1 MMRKAAMWIEKYS
14 NRYRWAYDAYQRFID
29 EVDPSLAGDFN
40 RSGHVTVAV
49 YGATQ
54 VGKTTL
60 ILDLLGVT
68 GEALERASSVL
79 RGDQRMGKSSTACAI
94 RYGRSKDDY
103 WYIGDDSGAL
113 DDGAARV
120 QFSAIRTEL
129 EEGRTQSMDVLSVRL
144 PSMFFEQ
151 EGGDALSL
159 DLRILDIPGINAV
172 NEAEQAQVARVA
184 EKYVATADL
193 ILLVG
198 RADDLGF
205 LHPNKLK
212 LAALGDWMLQPNR
225 YRVVLSY
232 TFSPAS
238 FKTWFGQDE
247 RTPEQV
253 RAKLY
258 QELGTHD
265 YKPPKSVE
273 AMLYPL
279 EFGDSL
285 RSLGATPEYHQAA
298 VTLIQQLRRELL
310 ASITESASPYGR
322 LASAFKMKTLID
334 ARLERE
340 QLHYEAH
347 SKELECDLQ
356 HALHALEQAEGLLSG
371 CQEESGTLDHHRRR
385 LHRYL
390 KLYKS
395 SDVRGFFAQPLPSTT
410 ESVSA
415 LKLVAMQFENG
426 IQAKWKAMCER
437 HAHRQ
442 AHVRLAELSPPATSA
457 LSSFY
462 QKMNGYLTDGYWWS
476 SENFRS
482 DRSMLHGAAVKVVDA
497 YAEAATL
504 EIQKYFEHQ
513 VSGLKRKYSEYE
525 RRLDVMKRAVAEC
538 QQAVEGIQGKRYHLE
553 QAHAQFKARMQFSMD
568 HSHKFEQYILEAFKA
583 ELDHVMEAIRRP
595 LSALEQIYDMFY
607 LHALLG
613 ELDKMLEGKK
623 F

>member
-1 MMRKAAMWIEKYS
+1 MMRKAAMWLEKYS

-40 RSGHVTVAV
+40 RSSHVTVAV

-68 GEALERASSVL
+68 GEALDRASSVL
-79 RGDQRMGKSSTACAI
+79 RGDQRMGKSSTSCAI

-113 DDGAARV
+113 DDEAARV

-129 EEGRTQSMDVLSVRL
+129 EEGRAQSVDVLSVRL

-151 EGGDALSL
+151 GGGDALSL

-172 NEAEQAQVARVA
+172 NEAEQAQVARVV

-205 LHPNKLK
+205 LHPSKLK
-212 LAALGDWMLQPNR
+212 LAALSDWMLQPSR

-247 RTPEQV
+247 RTLEQV

-285 RSLGATPEYHQAA
+285 RSLGATPDYHHAA

-340 QLHYEAH
+340 QSHYEEH
-347 SKELECDLQ
+347 RKGLEVGLQ
-356 HALHALEQAEGLLSG
+356 QALDALEQAEGLLSD
-371 CQEESGTLDHHRRR
+371 CQEESGALNHHRRR
-385 LHRYL
+385 LQRYL
-390 KLYKS
+390 KLY
-395 SDVRGFFAQPLPSTT
+395 RGGDIRRFFTQPLPSTT

-442 AHVRLAELSPPATSA
+442 ANFRLAELSPPAASA
-457 LSSFY
+457 LNSFY

-476 SENFRS
+476 SENFRA
-482 DRSMLHGAAVKVVDA
+482 DRSMLHGAAEKIVDA

-504 EIQKYFEHQ
+504 EIQKYMEHE
-513 VSGLKRKYSEYE
+513 VSGLKRKYSDYE
-525 RRLDVMKRAVAEC
+525 RRLTVMKTAVAER
-538 QQAVEGIQGKRYHLE
+538 QQAVGGIQGKRHHLE
-553 QAHAQFKARMQFSMD
+553 QAHAQFKARMQFSME

-583 ELDHVMEAIRRP
+583 ELDRVREAIRRP
-595 LSALEQIYDMFY
+595 VNAIEQVYDMFY
-607 LHALLG
+607 LHVLLG

>member
-1 MMRKAAMWIEKYS
+1 MHKVAMWLEKYS

-29 EVDPSLAGDFN
+29 ELDPSLAGDFN
-40 RSGHVTVAV
+40 RASHVTVAV

-68 GEALERASSVL
+68 GKSLERATSVL
-79 RGDQRMGKSSTACAI
+79 RGEQRMGKSSTACAI
-94 RYGRSKDDY
+94 RYGRSNDDY
-103 WYIGDDSGAL
+103 WYIGDHGDAL
-113 DDGAARV
+113 DDESARV

-129 EEGRTQSMDVLSVRL
+129 EEGREQSVDVLSVRL

-151 EGGDALSL
+151 RGGDALSL

-205 LHPNKLK
+205 LHPSRLK
-212 LAALGDWMLQPNR
+212 LAALSEWMLQPNR

-238 FKTWFGQDE
+238 FKAWFGQDE
-247 RTPEQV
+247 RTLAQV

-265 YKPPKSVE
+265 YKPSKSVE
-273 AMLYPL
+273 SMLYPL

-285 RSLGATPEYHQAA
+285 QSLGATPEYHLAA
-298 VTLIQQLRRELL
+298 VKLIQQLRRELL

-334 ARLERE
+334 AKLERE
-340 QLHYEAH
+340 QVHYEKH
-347 SKELECDLQ
+347 RKELEVDLQ
-356 HALHALEQAEGLLSG
+356 IALDELEQVEGLLSN
-371 CQEESGTLDHHRRR
+371 CQKESRALDHHKRR
-385 LHRYL
+385 LCRYL
-390 KLYKS
+390 KLYQG
-395 SDVRGFFAQPLPSTT
+395 SDVRRFFTQPLPSTT

-426 IQAKWKAMCER
+426 IQAKWKMMCER

-442 AHVRLAELSPPATSA
+442 AHVRLAELSPPTTSA

-462 QKMNGYLTDGYWWS
+462 QKINRYLTDGYWWS
-476 SENFRS
+476 SENFRT
-482 DRSMLHGAAVKVVDA
+482 DRSMLQGAVEKVVDT

-504 EIQKYFEHQ
+504 EIQKYFEYQ
-513 VSGLKRKYSEYE
+513 VSGLKRKYSDYK
-525 RRLDVMKRAVAEC
+525 RRLVVMEITLAER
-538 QQAVEGIQGKRYHLE
+538 QQRVEGIQGKRHYLE
-553 QAHAQFKARMQFSMD
+553 QAHAQFKTRIQFSME
-568 HSHKFEQYILEAFKA
+568 HSQKFEQYILEAFLA
-583 ELDHVMEAIRRP
+583 ELNRAREVLRRP
-595 LSALEQIYDMFY
+595 ANATEQIYDMFY
-607 LHALLG
+607 LRVLLG
-613 ELDKMLEGKK
+613 ELDKMLEGNK

>member
-1 MMRKAAMWIEKYS
+1 MRKAAMWLEKYG

-29 EVDPSLAGDFN
+29 EIDPSLAVDFN
-40 RSGHVTVAV
+40 RFSQVTIAV

-60 ILDLLGVT
+60 ILDLLGLT
-68 GEALERASSVL
+68 GESLERASSAL

-94 RYGRSKDDY
+94 RYGRSRDDY
-103 WYIGDDSGAL
+103 WYIGDDSAAL
-113 DDGAARV
+113 DDEAAKV
-120 QFSAIRTEL
+120 KFSAIRTEL
-129 EEGRTQSMDVLSVRL
+129 EEGRALSVDVLSVRL
-144 PSMFFEQ
+144 PSIFFEQ
-151 EGGDALSL
+151 GGEDALSL

-172 NEAEQAQVARVA
+172 NEAEQAQVERVA

-205 LHPNKLK
+205 LHPSKLK
-212 LAALGDWMLQPNR
+212 LAALSDWMLQPNR

-238 FKTWFGQDE
+238 FKTWFGLDE
-247 RTPEQV
+247 RTLEQV

-258 QELGTHD
+258 QELGSHD

-340 QLHYEAH
+340 QAHYHEL
-347 SKELECDLQ
+347 KDELERDLQ
-356 HALHALEQAEGLLSG
+356 HALEALKSAGELLVEY
-371 CQEESGTLDHHRRR
+371 CKESGSLNRQRRHLNR
-385 LHRYL
+385 YMKLHL
-390 KLYKS
+390 GN
-395 SDVRGFFAQPLPSTT
+395 DVRHVFTQPLPSTS
-410 ESVSA
+410 ESVGA
-415 LKLVAMQFENG
+415 LKSVAIQFENG
-426 IQAKWKAMCER
+426 IKAKWKAICER
-437 HAHRQ
+437 HTRHQ
-442 AHVRLAELSPPATSA
+442 ANFRMAELSPPTTNA
-457 LSSFY
+457 LNSFH
-462 QKMNGYLTDGYWWS
+462 QKMDGYLTDSYWWS
-476 SENFRS
+476 SENFRA
-482 DRSMLHGAAVKVVDA
+482 DRRMLHEASEKIVDV
-497 YAEAATL
+497 YTKAATL
-504 EIQKYFEHQ
+504 EIQKYLGQ
-513 VSGLKRKYSEYE
+513 QQRDLKRK
-525 RRLDVMKRAVAEC
+525 RLEHARLLKAMRKTVVTCQETLKEVKCKRD
-538 QQAVEGIQGKRYHLE
+538 HLE
-553 QAHAQFKARMQFSMD
+553 QAHTQFKARMKCSME
-568 HSHKFEQYILEAFKA
+568 HSRKFEQYILEAFLA
-583 ELDHVMEAIRRP
+583 ELNRAREVIRRP
-595 LSALEQIYDMFY
+595 ANATEQIYDMFY
-607 LHALLG
+607 LRVLLG
-613 ELDKMLEGKK
+613 ELDKMLEGKT

>member
-1 MMRKAAMWIEKYS
+1 MRKVVMWFEKYR

-40 RSGHVTVAV
+40 RSSHVTVAV

-94 RYGRSKDDY
+94 RYGLSKDDY
-103 WYIGDDSGAL
+103 WYIGDNGGAL
-113 DDGAARV
+113 SDEAARV

-129 EEGRTQSMDVLSVRL
+129 EEGRAQSMDVLSVRL
-144 PSMFFEQ
+144 PSMFFAQ
-151 EGGDALSL
+151 GEGHALSM

-205 LHPNKLK
+205 LHPSKLK

-238 FKTWFGQDE
+238 FESWFKQAP
-247 RTPEQV
+247 RTLEQV

-273 AMLYPL
+273 TMLYPL

-285 RSLGATPEYHQAA
+285 HSLGADTEYHGAA
-298 VTLIQQLRRELL
+298 VDLIRTLRRELL

-322 LASAFKMKTLID
+322 LTSAFKMKTLID

-340 QLHYEAH
+340 QAHY
-347 SKELECDLQ
+347 
-356 HALHALEQAEGLLSG
+356 LEQRKVLELDMKHAQDSLKQANQLLAECVQERGLLSHK
-371 CQEESGTLDHHRRR
+371 SRR
-385 LHRYL
+385 LRRYI
-390 KLYKS
+390 KLHDR
-395 SDVRGFFAQPLPSTT
+395 SDIRRFFTQPLHPTK
-410 ESVSA
+410 ESVSE
-415 LKLVAMQFENG
+415 LKSAAVKFEKD
-426 IQAKWKAMCER
+426 IQAKWRELCAR

-442 AHVRLAELSPPATSA
+442 TSSRLAELAPPKTSA
-457 LSSFY
+457 LNSVY
-462 QKMNGYLTDGYWWS
+462 QKLNGYLTDSYWWS
-476 SENFRS
+476 SENYRN
-482 DRSMLHGAAVKVVDA
+482 DRRMLYQAAEQIVDV
-497 YAEAATL
+497 YSEAATAT
-504 EIQKYFEHQ
+504 I
-513 VSGLKRKYSEYE
+513 RKYLEEQADSDKRNHRDFQ
-525 RRLDVMKRAVAEC
+525 RRFSVMQTTMAEC
-538 QQAVEGIQGKRYHLE
+538 QQTLLDAKAKCNDLERAHEQFEKRMHS
-553 QAHAQFKARMQFSMD
+553 SME
-568 HSHKFEQYILEAFKA
+568 HSHKFEKYILEAFKT
-583 ELDHVMEAIRRP
+583 ELNRAREAIRRP
-595 LSALEQIYDMFY
+595 ASAVEQVYDMFY
-607 LHALLG
+607 LHVLLG

>member
-1 MMRKAAMWIEKYS
+1 MHKVAMWLEKYS

-29 EVDPSLAGDFN
+29 ELDPSLAGDFN
-40 RSGHVTVAV
+40 RASHVTVAV

-68 GEALERASSVL
+68 GKSLERATSVL
-79 RGDQRMGKSSTACAI
+79 RGEQRMGKSSTACAI
-94 RYGRSKDDY
+94 RYGRSNDDY
-103 WYIGDDSGAL
+103 WYIGDHDDAL
-113 DDGAARV
+113 DDEAARV

-129 EEGRTQSMDVLSVRL
+129 EEGREQSVDVLSVRL

-151 EGGDALSL
+151 RGGDALSL

-205 LHPNKLK
+205 LHPSRLK
-212 LAALGDWMLQPNR
+212 LAALSEWMLQPNR

-238 FKTWFGQDE
+238 FKAWFGQDE
-247 RTPEQV
+247 RTLAQV

-265 YKPPKSVE
+265 YKPSKSVE
-273 AMLYPL
+273 SMLYPL

-285 RSLGATPEYHQAA
+285 QSLGATPEYHLAA
-298 VTLIQQLRRELL
+298 VKLIQQLRRELL

-334 ARLERE
+334 AKLERE
-340 QLHYEAH
+340 QVHYEKH
-347 SKELECDLQ
+347 RKELEVDLQ
-356 HALHALEQAEGLLSG
+356 IALDELEQVEGLLSN
-371 CQEESGTLDHHRRR
+371 CQKESRALDHHKRR
-385 LHRYL
+385 LYRYL
-390 KLYKS
+390 KLYQG
-395 SDVRGFFAQPLPSTT
+395 SDVRRFFTQPLPSTT

-426 IQAKWKAMCER
+426 IQAKWKMMCER

-442 AHVRLAELSPPATSA
+442 AHVRLAELSPPTTSA

-462 QKMNGYLTDGYWWS
+462 QKINGYLTDGYWWS
-476 SENFRS
+476 SENFRT
-482 DRSMLHGAAVKVVDA
+482 DRSMLQGAVEKVVDA

-504 EIQKYFEHQ
+504 EIQKYFEYQ
-513 VSGLKRKYSEYE
+513 VSGLKRKYSDYK
-525 RRLDVMKRAVAEC
+525 RRLVVMEITLAER
-538 QQAVEGIQGKRYHLE
+538 QQRVEGIQGKRHYLE
-553 QAHAQFKARMQFSMD
+553 QAHAQFKTRIQFSME
-568 HSHKFEQYILEAFKA
+568 HSQKFEQYILEAFLA
-583 ELDHVMEAIRRP
+583 ELNRAREVLRRP
-595 LSALEQIYDMFY
+595 ANATEQIYDMFY
-607 LHALLG
+607 LRVLLG
-613 ELDKMLEGKK
+613 ELDKMLEGNK

>member
-1 MMRKAAMWIEKYS
+1 MRKAAMWLEKYGS
-14 NRYRWAYDAYQRFID
+14 RYRWAYDAYQRFID
-29 EVDPSLAGDFN
+29 EVDPGLAGDFN
-40 RSGHVTVAV
+40 RSSHVTVAV

-79 RGDQRMGKSSTACAI
+79 RGAQRMGKSSTACAI

-103 WYIGDDSGAL
+103 WYIGEDSNAL
-113 DDGAARV
+113 DDEAARV
-120 QFSAIRTEL
+120 QFSTIRTEL
-129 EEGRTQSMDVLSVRL
+129 EKGRAQSVDVLSVRL
-144 PSMFFEQ
+144 PSMFFEHV
-151 EGGDALSL
+151 GGDALSL

-172 NEAEQAQVARVA
+172 NEAEQAQVTRVA
-184 EKYVATADL
+184 ERYVATADL

-205 LHPNKLK
+205 LHPSKLK

-225 YRVVLSY
+225 FRVVLSY

-238 FKTWFGQDE
+238 FKTWFDQDE
-247 RTPEQV
+247 RTLEQV

-273 AMLYPL
+273 TMLYPL

-285 RSLGATPEYHQAA
+285 HSLGADTGYHAAA
-298 VTLIQQLRRELL
+298 VDLIRTLRRELL

-340 QLHYEAH
+340 QAHY
-347 SKELECDLQ
+347 LEQ
-356 HALHALEQAEGLLSG
+356 RKALELDLKHAQDALKQANQLLAECVGERGLLSH
-371 CQEESGTLDHHRRR
+371 QARR
-385 LHRYL
+385 LRRYI
-390 KLYKS
+390 KLHDR
-395 SDVRGFFAQPLPSTT
+395 SDMRRFFTQPLRPTK
-410 ESVSA
+410 ESVSE
-415 LKLVAMQFENG
+415 LKSAAVEFEKG
-426 IQAKWKAMCER
+426 IQAKWRTLCER

-442 AHVRLAELSPPATSA
+442 TSSRLAELAPPKTSA
-457 LSSFY
+457 LNSVY
-462 QKMNGYLTDGYWWS
+462 QKLNGYLTDGYWWS
-476 SENFRS
+476 SENYRN
-482 DRSMLHGAAVKVVDA
+482 DRSMLYRATEKIVDA
-497 YAEAATL
+497 YSEAATVTIRRYL
-504 EIQKYFEHQ
+504 EEQADS
-513 VSGLKRKYSEYE
+513 VKRNQ
-525 RRLDVMKRAVAEC
+525 RDFQQRLSVMQATVAER
-538 QQAVEGIQGKRYHLE
+538 QQTLLDAKAKCNDLE
-553 QAHAQFKARMQFSMD
+553 RAHEQFEKRMQSSMK

-583 ELDHVMEAIRRP
+583 ELDRVRKAIRRP
-595 LSALEQIYDMFY
+595 VSAVEQVYDMFY
-607 LHALLG
+607 LHVLLG